1 MGPLPAR
8 VPVLVG
14 LEMVTVVLVLE
25 LEVVVVEL
33 DVVVVVEEEEEEV
46 EALDE
51 PTDPV
56 PEMTGVPV
64 GREPLDE
71 GMVTTTVPL
80 PVLTTGVL
88 GLLEPE
94 PEPPEPPWPP
104 EPVDTGVVGVAET
117 GAGVVTTGTVT
128 VVAPPPEPPPPEPP
142 RPEPPL
148 PEPPL
153 PLPEPPPPVPVLPG
167 AELCVGRLPATG
179 CEIVAEVVWRAE
191 LWLAV
196 PWPARASSVRRLLA
210 TAAGTPPAAP
220 ARGLTTLTEASPRE
234 AWAPALGWAV
244 SVCVAGDPTPPSLG
258 HPL

>member
-51 PTDPV
+51 PTEPV

-128 VVAPPPEPPPPEPP
+128 VVAPLPEL
-142 RPEPPL
+142 PL

-153 PLPEPPPPVPVLPG
+153 PLPEPAPPVPVLVG

-179 CEIVAEVVWRAE
+179 CEIVAEVVWRAVP
-191 LWLAV
+191 WVAV
-196 PWPARASSVRRLLA
+196 PRPARASRVRRLLA
-210 TAAGTPPAAP
+210 TAAETPPVP
-220 ARGLTTLTEASPRE
+220 ACGLTTLTEASPRA
-234 AWAPALGWAV
+234 AWVPALG
-244 SVCVAGDPTPPSLG
+244 
-258 HPL
+258 